1 MVSRLIT
8 ICTIILLI
16 IALSITGI
24 FYARDVKMDFD
35 ALIGQAMES
44 CENESQERLLAQAK
58 MMSEL
63 WEKKEGFLS
72 FYVRHDEIEKM
83 STHLVSLRG
92 YAENEAYDSAYLS
105 LRQMEFM
112 VDHIYNRELPNMDNL
127 F

>member
-1 MVSRLIT
+1 MSRLVT

-16 IALSITGI
+16 VALSITGI
-24 FYARDVKMDFD
+24 FYARDVKTDFD
-35 ALIGQAMES
+35 VMIQEALDACEKEDQQA
-44 CENESQERLLAQAK
+44 LLAKAGE
-58 MMSEL
+58 MFDH
-63 WEKKEGFLS
+63 WENREGFLS

-83 STHLVSLRG
+83 STHLVSLQG
-92 YAENEAYDSAYLS
+92 YAEQEAYDSAHLS